1 MFNIRT
7 TQPSVSMQA
16 ITGTVA
22 PEVSPEKIV
31 WEKIQFFS
39 RRKITKRR
47 NSVSLKFSIRP
58 GEQCWIIS
66 TAGLTI

>member
-22 PEVSPEKIV
+22 PEASPEKLYG
-31 WEKIQFFS
+31 K
-39 RRKITKRR
+39 
-47 NSVSLKFSIRP
+47 NSVFFP
-58 GEQCWIIS
+58 QENYEEAQQCLAEIFHPTRGTVLIIS